1 MGQPLFRQ
9 ALQYLK
15 LADAFLENGTVV
27 QVPQFIVE
35 ACSYI
40 LDHCETEGIFRKA
53 GSAAKQREIR
63 VRFIKNNSVL

>member
-9 ALQYLK
+9 GLQYLK

-63 VRFIKNNSVL
+63 VRLIENLPV